1 MSLPAL
7 NTALYSRLGGTA
19 TTAGTAVFFLQ
30 APDNQPLP
38 YIVFDYTADL
48 DENMT
53 ANRTKNS
60 VLFIRAYAST
70 QAQAGTI
77 DGQVDALLHFKPLT
91 VTGWS
96 NFWIARESGYSMTE
110 VDAAGRKSYMV
121 GGEYR
126 VRLDST

>member
-1 MSLPAL
+1 MTLHAL
-7 NTALYSRLGGTA
+7 NTAIYSKIAGTA
-19 TTAGTAVFFLQ
+19 TSAGSAVFFMQ
-30 APDNQPLP
+30 APDNQSMP

-60 VLFIRAYAST
+60 VLFIRAYASSPS
-70 QAQAGTI
+70 AAGSI
-77 DGQVDALLHFKPLT
+77 DAQVDALLHLKPLT

-96 NFWIARESGYSMTE
+96 AFWMARESGYSLPE

-121 GGEYR
+121 GSEFR
-126 VRLDST
+126 IRLDSA